1 MGNSQAQNAGSIPVA
16 RTVARTVARSRLDVV
31 ATTGKV
37 AASINDKMDEPAA
50 RGHGDHKLRTW
61 V

>member
-1 MGNSQAQNAGSIPVA
+1 MGNSQVENAGSIP
-16 RTVARTVARSRLDVV
+16 VARTVARSRLDVV

-37 AASINDKMDEPAA
+37 AASINDKMDEPPA
-50 RGHGDHKLRTW
+50 RGRGDHKLRTW